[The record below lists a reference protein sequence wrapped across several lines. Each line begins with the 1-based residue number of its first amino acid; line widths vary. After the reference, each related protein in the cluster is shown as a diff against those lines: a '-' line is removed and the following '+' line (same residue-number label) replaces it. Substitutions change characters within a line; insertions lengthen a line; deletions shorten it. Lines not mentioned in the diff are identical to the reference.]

1 MDSKLHTFLVLCQTM
16 NYRLAAERLHLSQ
29 PAVTKQIQALE
40 QSLQTK
46 LFYYDGHTLHKTEK
60 CLLLERYAISMQY
73 QFEELQ
79 LAIAEKERTLLRIGA
94 TKTIGDYVLID
105 AIKDYLQ
112 DPSHELSLVV
122 DNTKHLLHMLDENQ
136 LDFAIIEGTF
146 SKTKYD
152 SYLLRMEPFV
162 GICVKDHP
170 LCGKHI
176 SVEDLLKETI
186 IVREEGSGT
195 RRIFEER
202 LLASGYELNDFSRT
216 VSISSF
222 VAIKALV
229 AAGIGISFV
238 YDSVVAKDENIGTFT
253 VDVLTEPHAFHVVYT
268 RNTNAKKYSEQF
280 LYDRQHFYNALIT

>member
-40 QSLQTK
+40 QLLQTK
-46 LFYYDGHTLHKTEK
+46 LFCYDGHTLHKTEK
-60 CLLLERYAISMQY
+60 CLLLEQYAISMQY

-79 LAIAEKERTLLRIGA
+79 LAIAEKARTLLRIGA

-122 DNTKHLLHMLDENQ
+122 NNTKHLLQMLDENQ

-162 GICVKDHP
+162 GICAKDHP
-170 LCGKHI
+170 FCEKHI
-176 SVEDLLKETI
+176 PVENLLKETI

-202 LLASGYELNDFSRT
+202 LIASGAVLLPHGAPDGG
-216 VSISSF
+216 
-222 VAIKALV
+222 
-229 AAGIGISFV
+229 AGAGV
-238 YDSVVAKDENIGTFT
+238 
-253 VDVLTEPHAFHVVYT
+253 
-268 RNTNAKKYSEQF
+268 
-280 LYDRQHFYNALIT
+280 